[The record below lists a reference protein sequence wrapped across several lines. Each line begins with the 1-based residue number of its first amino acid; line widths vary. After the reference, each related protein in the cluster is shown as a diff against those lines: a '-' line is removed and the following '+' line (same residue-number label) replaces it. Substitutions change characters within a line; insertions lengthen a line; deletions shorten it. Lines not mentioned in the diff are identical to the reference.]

1 MHTQGEARGYISKDL
16 TMDDNEFSQGEIT
29 VFEKVISDF
38 YEPCKL
44 GEHTHTRTNSEL
56 NMMLQEFAPGITIPG
71 NIYAWMINKG
81 YQLHNDGESVCWL
94 LRERI

>member
-1 MHTQGEARGYISKDL
+1 MEETFTQEE
-16 TMDDNEFSQGEIT
+16 TT

-56 NMMLQEFAPGITIPG
+56 YMMLQEFAPGITIPG
-71 NIYAWMINKG
+71 NIYAWMMNRG
-81 YQLHNDGESVCWL
+81 FQLHNDGESVYWL